1 MEQRSDNSANRNSD
15 ATKPR
20 NIRHIPAI
28 DGLRALAVI
37 AVLLYHLGFN
47 WIPGGFLGVDLFFVI
62 SGYVITRLLLDSI
75 QRSGGLDLRG
85 FYLARAR
92 RLLPALV
99 FMIITT
105 ALFVGVWAP
114 EAIKRFLT
122 DLPFVLT
129 GTMNWALVY
138 RHQDYFA
145 SIGRPPLLQH
155 TWSLAVESQFYLI
168 WPLILLIVLK
178 QFGKKMIPK
187 AALTIAATS
196 GVALLVL
203 SFRLDA
209 TNGQRVSHVYFGTDT
224 HSIGLFLGA
233 ALAVSWIP
241 QNLTTRIAQRAQDFI
256 DGIGV
261 VGLLGILGCFLFIN
275 ENDATLYRIAFPLT
289 GIFACATII
298 SLVHPASR
306 FAPLLSSKP
315 ILWIGER
322 SYAIYLWHWIIFQ
335 VTRPSVDLAGA
346 TWALYAL
353 RILIVFALADI
364 SLRWVELP
372 VRHGNI
378 ESWFR
383 GMKYRTKRVRIRQK
397 GSVIVGILALIV
409 ATSLV
414 SANAI
419 TQSARSQEILKA
431 SLSSQT
437 SANDAAI
444 PPVSAATPEL
454 WVTGDSVILGIRF
467 TLGQISPIGLINAR
481 VGRQADELIT
491 VLRHDKSAMKGSTII
506 LDLGNNNR
514 LTTSEVATV
523 FAEIADQPHIIMVN
537 TAVPRP
543 WREWDNQLIQSY
555 AKKYPQATVI
565 DWYSISKGHPEY
577 FGPDGVHLVQ
587 AGINVYVGA
596 IVEALPASDAVINK

>member
-1 MEQRSDNSANRNSD
+1 MEAKRS
-15 ATKPR
+15 
-20 NIRHIPAI
+20 IRHIPAI
-28 DGLRALAVI
+28 DGLRAVAVI
-37 AVLLYHLGFN
+37 AVLLYHLGFS

-85 FYLARAR
+85 FYLARIR

-99 FMIITT
+99 FMIIST

-114 EAIKRFLT
+114 ETMKRFLT
-122 DLPFVLT
+122 DIPFLLT

-138 RHQDYFA
+138 RQQDYFE

-168 WPLILLIVLK
+168 WPLLLLLILRR
-178 QFGKKMIPK
+178 FGKNKIPG
-187 AALTIAATS
+187 AALAIAAIS
-196 GVALLVL
+196 GGALLIL
-203 SFRLDA
+203 SMRLDA
-209 TNGQRVSHVYFGTDT
+209 SNAQSVSHIYFGTDT

-241 QNLTTRIAQRAQDFI
+241 QNLSTKISQRAQDFI

-261 VGLLGILGCFLFIN
+261 IGLLGLVACFLFIN
-275 ENDATLYRIAFPLT
+275 ETDATLYRLAFPLA
-289 GIFACATII
+289 GIFGCATIL

-306 FAPLLSSKP
+306 FAPLLSSAP

-372 VRHGNI
+372 IRSGAV

-397 GSVIVGILALIV
+397 GTVLLSLFALV
-409 ATSLV
+409 AATSLV

-419 TQSARSQEILKA
+419 TQSSRAQVALEV
-431 SLSSQT
+431 SL
-437 SANDAAI
+437 NED
-444 PPVSAATPEL
+444 PVETALPIERVTGL
-454 WVTGDSVILGIRF
+454 WVTGDSVILGARYA
-467 TLGQISPIGLINAR
+467 LDQIEPIALVNAR
-481 VGRQADELIT
+481 VGRQAAELIT
-491 VLRHDKSAMKGSTII
+491 VLRHDKVNMENSPII
-506 LDLGNNNR
+506 LNLGNNNR
-514 LTTSEVATV
+514 LTELEVAAV
-523 FAEIADQPHIIMVN
+523 FNEIKDQPQIVIVN
-537 TAVPRP
+537 TAVPRV
-543 WREWDNQLIQSY
+543 WRDANNELIAQY
-555 AKKYPQATVI
+555 AKKYSQASIV
-565 DWYSISKGHPEY
+565 DWRQISEGRPEY
-577 FGPDGVHLVQ
+577 FGPDGVHLTP
-587 AGINVYVGA
+587 AGITAYVDA
-596 IVEALPASDAVINK
+596 ILSVLKVPVIE